1 LACEEIQ
8 HKQGDSVMKLLL
20 ALSFALGFG
29 AVLIGIENN
38 QAGPIW
44 LGVMFIMFGVAT
56 SAFAII
62 ENAMSTD

>member
-1 LACEEIQ
+1 
-8 HKQGDSVMKLLL
+8 MKLLL

-44 LGVMFIMFGVAT
+44 LGIMFIVFGVAT

-62 ENAMSTD
+62 ENAMSPD